1 MPQLKVNKFKIFK
14 TKPKSIYQ
22 SKEFNPE
29 YFYEKQVGGDPICY
43 RITVL
48 LLFKNHCKSF

>member
-22 SKEFNPE
+22 SKEFNPK
-29 YFYEKQVGGDPICY
+29 YFYEKQVGGDPMCY